1 MSNIPAELR
10 YAQSHE
16 WARLEA
22 DGSVTVGI
30 SDHAQEALGDV
41 VFIEL
46 PELGKTLAAG
56 QEAGVVESV
65 KAASDIYSPIGGEV
79 IAINEALAD
88 TPEDVNND
96 PYASWFFKLA
106 EQSGRAGQAARR
118 RWLPGRRRRGRLS
131 RRVVATKPAILDK
144 ASIIRGFVLCSGEMR
159 FRRRCFSF
167 DIRSATIAGRAMP
180 PPTRPKPCR
189 RRRPSPSSSPPMPSC
204 AATSAP
210 IRRNSRPCWISSEF
224 PLAPN

>member
-79 IAINEALAD
+79 IAINEALGD

-96 PYASWFFKLA
+96 PYASWFFKLKPSNPA
-106 EQSGRAGQAARR
+106 ELDKLLDAAGYQAAVDAE
-118 RWLPGRRRRGRLS
+118 G
-131 RRVVATKPAILDK
+131 
-144 ASIIRGFVLCSGEMR
+144 
-159 FRRRCFSF
+159 
-167 DIRSATIAGRAMP
+167 
-180 PPTRPKPCR
+180 
-189 RRRPSPSSSPPMPSC
+189 
-204 AATSAP
+204 
-210 IRRNSRPCWISSEF
+210 
-224 PLAPN
+224 